1 VAEHEGDRSFE
12 ALVAQNDLLRVENAS
27 LAAEIELLTRK
38 IAELEQRL
46 KKSSRNSSLPPSS
59 DSPGERAEARQSRA
73 ERRAE
78 ERRQAKEA
86 VRRRGKQ
93 PGAEG
98 QHLARRVDPDEIV
111 VHEPEHR
118 SSCAKE
124 LSSSQAEGFEAR
136 QVFDVPDP
144 RLICTEHRSM
154 RRRCSCGTVTTGTF
168 PPEAKAPTCYGPN
181 VRAATLYLLH
191 GQHLSVE
198 RAAEAISAMLG
209 ATVSTGFVASLA
221 GEAAGGL
228 VGFLGEVRERLRRA
242 AVVHVDE
249 TPDQVRTDTW
259 WFHVVA
265 NEAYTYLVASPT
277 RGRAAP
283 DEAGVLTDFAGLMVH
298 DLKGPETCLS
308 GLTRHD
314 ATGQARPPWP
324 CPLSTVCSDASSRF
338 FVSTGPI
345 PRRKMQRSS
354 CSATSWPCFA
364 AKSPVP
370 ASPGP
375 TARSSLCLPVSSRG
389 NAGSRSS
396 SRRRR
401 SLAGTAR
408 SSAGA
413 GPTRTGGRAA
423 RLFRTRPSS

>member
-1 VAEHEGDRSFE
+1 MAEHEGDRSLE

-86 VRRRGKQ
+86 ARRRGKQ

-111 VHEPEHR
+111 VHEPEHC

-144 RLICTEHRSM
+144 RLICTEHRLM

-181 VRAATLYLLH
+181 VRAATLHLLH

-209 ATVSTGFVASLA
+209 VTVSTGFVASLA

-283 DEAGVLTDFAGLMVH
+283 DGAGVLTDFAGVMVH
-298 DLKGPETCLS
+298 DRLAMYFGYDKATHAICGAHLLRDLASVGVRCDQGWAREMA
-308 GLTRHD
+308 GLLCEMNT
-314 ATGQARPPWP
+314 
-324 CPLSTVCSDASSRF
+324 
-338 FVSTGPI
+338 
-345 PRRKMQRSS
+345 
-354 CSATSWPCFA
+354 A
-364 AKSPVP
+364 AH
-370 ASPGP
+370 
-375 TARSSLCLPVSSRG
+375 
-389 NAGSRSS
+389 
-396 SRRRR
+396 
-401 SLAGTAR
+401 
-408 SSAGA
+408 GA
-413 GPTRTGGRAA
+413 RAA
-423 RLFRTRPSS
+423 GKARLGKDTLEELLASYDALAEAELNHPGFLGGSSPWKG